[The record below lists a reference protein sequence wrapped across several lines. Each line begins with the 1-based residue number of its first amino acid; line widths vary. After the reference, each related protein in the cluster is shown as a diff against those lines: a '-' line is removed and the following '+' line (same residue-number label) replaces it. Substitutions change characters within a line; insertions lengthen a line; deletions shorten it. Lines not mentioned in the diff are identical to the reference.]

1 MYMNFFVTYVL
12 DSYTPNKNCLT
23 VCSVGLGKFQELA
36 SGSNSLKFLTLGL
49 CHKPAIFEEG
59 KNYSKGVNRGMGMMT
74 EAGELLRAGMEEIGF
89 RSSEKQISC
98 FLTYLEDLKKWNRAY
113 NLTGLKTDRDIII
126 KHFLDSL
133 LFAHALPT
141 EALTLAD
148 IGSGAGFP
156 GIPIKIM
163 CPNLSVFLIEPTQK
177 KAVFLQHICSKLQ
190 LKNIEIIDKRIEE
203 VKGLTVDVAVT
214 RALFSIRDFIE
225 KTKDIL
231 NKKGVLILSK
241 GPGLDKE
248 LAELPGQGL
257 TRISRKDLSLPFG
270 DVIRHIVIVGQ

>member
-1 MYMNFFVTYVL
+1 MTDTSDL
-12 DSYTPNKNCLT
+12 
-23 VCSVGLGKFQELA
+23 
-36 SGSNSLKFLTLGL
+36 LK
-49 CHKPAIFEEG
+49 
-59 KNYSKGVNRGMGMMT
+59 
-74 EAGELLRAGMEEIGF
+74 AGIEEIGF
-89 RSSEKQISC
+89 GCSEKQVDAFI
-98 FLTYLEDLKKWNRAY
+98 TYLEELKKWNKAY

-133 LFAHALPT
+133 LFAHALPP

-163 CPNLSVFLIEPTQK
+163 FPDLSVFLIEPTRK
-177 KAVFLQHICSKLQ
+177 KALFLQHVCSRLG
-190 LKNIEIIDKRIEE
+190 LKNMEIINNRIEE

-214 RALFSIRDFIE
+214 RALFSIREFIE

-231 NKKGVLILSK
+231 NKKGILILSK